1 MIRNRNK
8 PDRTKR
14 AARALLV
21 VLAACPLSPAHAFS
35 ARETAELRQLTPTD
49 RMIQVCYLKL
59 EERIS
64 KETRHR
70 SVDRVVMDAFSRGRI
85 DHRTLRADG
94 AAFRSGGQWFK
105 LRFRCSVA
113 PGRLQVETIRYR
125 IVSETPVPR
134 SQWEEHWL
142 FP

>member
-14 AARALLV
+14 AACALLV

-70 SVDRVVMDAFSRGRI
+70 GVDRV
-85 DHRTLRADG
+85 
-94 AAFRSGGQWFK
+94 
-105 LRFRCSVA
+105 
-113 PGRLQVETIRYR
+113 
-125 IVSETPVPR
+125 
-134 SQWEEHWL
+134 
-142 FP
+142 